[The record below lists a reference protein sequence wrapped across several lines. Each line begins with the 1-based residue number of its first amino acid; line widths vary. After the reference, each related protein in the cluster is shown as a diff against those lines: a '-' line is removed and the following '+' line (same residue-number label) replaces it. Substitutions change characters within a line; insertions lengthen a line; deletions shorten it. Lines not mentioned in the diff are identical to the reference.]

1 MVIYRDRLLILASEV
16 RDEIALQKVYKAYPP
31 TYQRIKRLV
40 SQSIPK
46 SLWGTLA
53 LITLPSYILNVRNTF
68 DHRKDIL
75 TVCLNFERRWL
86 HFSYLHSTVI
96 FTVQWF
102 AFQTHFMPFMSV
114 CFSENKK
121 MYDNFC
127 FFLSLPFGFQ
137 GYMLI
142 FVLVSVFSLWFW
154 VMGMGIFT
162 EKLVGDS
169 PL

>member
-16 RDEIALQKVYKAYPP
+16 RDEIALQKVYKDYPP

-86 HFSYLHSTVI
+86 HFSYLHSTII

-102 AFQTHFMPFMSV
+102 AIQTHFLPFMSV
-114 CFSENKK
+114 CSSEKKYNNFWDFFFVRKKVCQCNNILNNLSENKN
-121 MYDNFC
+121 D
-127 FFLSLPFGFQ
+127 
-137 GYMLI
+137 
-142 FVLVSVFSLWFW
+142 
-154 VMGMGIFT
+154 
-162 EKLVGDS
+162 
-169 PL
+169 